1 MAVPLCASARTHL
14 AALERR
20 WAGSLHLAMLAT
32 PLRKCIV
39 TTKVLPTALMVQLKP
54 LRLPPAPGSAKSN
67 STEIMMPDHIL
78 HPKFKQPR
86 KGKGCWI
93 SIHAGILEHA
103 RKRGVYKMVSNAAL
117 MLPSTR
123 ELVGKQLEERVVQE
137 LQLLESHFAHGRNG
151 PFTTKEAHQ
160 TAFEISH
167 HASHATHPVFHPDF
181 THESHKAEFKHLL
194 AKIAHTSD
202 TNTLAV
208 RRSPVTIP
216 LGVALYRLQ
225 LWTSSLHAPA

>member
-1 MAVPLCASARTHL
+1 
-14 AALERR
+14 
-20 WAGSLHLAMLAT
+20 
-32 PLRKCIV
+32 
-39 TTKVLPTALMVQLKP
+39 
-54 LRLPPAPGSAKSN
+54 
-67 STEIMMPDHIL
+67 MPDHIL

-151 PFTTKEAHQ
+151 PFTPKRRTRRRSKSPTMQATQHIPSSTRLHRRIAQSRIQ
-160 TAFEISH
+160 TSLGQDRTHVRYKHIGGAQIASH
-167 HASHATHPVFHPDF
+167 HTARCGSVPPAALDFLSACASLNLTFL
-181 THESHKAEFKHLL
+181 S
-194 AKIAHTSD
+194 ICCC
-202 TNTLAV
+202 
-208 RRSPVTIP
+208 I
-216 LGVALYRLQ
+216 
-225 LWTSSLHAPA
+225 